1 MSNLKHSLM
10 RLGDVSLQE
19 IVGNETV
26 RYLAILQQELTT
38 SKLADILIS
47 RYGAEILADQQQALR
62 GRIFDALQRSEAL
75 ELAQQLGADLKMDPY
90 LFLKTVRGSY
100 GSIVFKTLC
109 DHFSVPLPS
118 VPKEEPDQVLSIEEI
133 QPSYQVYNFQAHTI
147 NQAYTFLTRDP
158 RRVLIH
164 MPTGSG
170 KTRSAMVLISRILNE
185 YPERPIVVWL
195 AHSEELCEQA
205 AEEFTK
211 AWRMLGTSQLKLGR
225 LYANY
230 DFDLAN
236 FDSGL
241 IVAGLSKLY
250 SRSLSEQAA
259 FLKLKRKTGLL
270 VMDEAH
276 QAIAPTYNHL
286 LDMLAPQGGSTSLLG
301 LSATPGRSW
310 LNVGEDEKLANL
322 FCRQKVTLST
332 DREVDPITF
341 LQEMGYLAKP
351 EYIWLPFFPTLQLSQ
366 AEINDL
372 ASGLDVTPKTLA
384 KLGDDVQRNILII
397 KSVMEHVVRGKKLI
411 VFACSVEQAHMLSEV
426 LVARGVRAAA
436 VSSKTT
442 PDQRRQ
448 IIIDYKVAGVID
460 VLVNYGVLTTGFDAP
475 KTNVVVVARP
485 TQSVVL
491 YSQMIGRAMRGPRSG
506 GNPTCTIITVKDSI
520 PGFRSVYEG
529 FTHWEDVWT

>member
-1 MSNLKHSLM
+1 MLIDWLTLRIKL
-10 RLGDVSLQE
+10 DVSLGKNLHERILGCMGYTLCFDSDYKEKWRKHALDIDKLRSDSQGLYWSITADGQGHAIRYWLIASQV
-19 IVGNETV
+19 IVADGHTLAMTPLGN
-26 RYLAILQQELTT
+26 
-38 SKLADILIS
+38 
-47 RYGAEILADQQQALR
+47 
-62 GRIFDALQRSEAL
+62 RIFNRE
-75 ELAQQLGADLKMDPY
+75 
-90 LFLKTVRGSY
+90 V
-100 GSIVFKTLC
+100 
-109 DHFSVPLPS
+109 
-118 VPKEEPDQVLSIEEI
+118 
-133 QPSYQVYNFQAHTI
+133 
-147 NQAYTFLTRDP
+147 
-158 RRVLIH
+158 
-164 MPTGSG
+164 
-170 KTRSAMVLISRILNE
+170 
-185 YPERPIVVWL
+185 

-230 DFDLAN
+230 DFDLAS

-259 FLKLKRKTGLL
+259 FLKLKRNTGLL

-332 DREVDPITF
+332 DGEVDPITF

-351 EYIWLPFFPTLQLSQ
+351 EYIWLPYFPTLQLSQ

-372 ASGLDVTPKTLA
+372 ASGLDITPKTLA

-411 VFACSVEQAHMLSEV
+411 VFACSVEQAH
-426 LVARGVRAAA
+426 
-436 VSSKTT
+436 
-442 PDQRRQ
+442 
-448 IIIDYKVAGVID
+448 
-460 VLVNYGVLTTGFDAP
+460 
-475 KTNVVVVARP
+475 
-485 TQSVVL
+485 
-491 YSQMIGRAMRGPRSG
+491 SQGRL
-506 GNPTCTIITVKDSI
+506 C
-520 PGFRSVYEG
+520 
-529 FTHWEDVWT
+529 